1 MGCTNR
7 CRGKSK
13 KKNKTGPCRK
23 SVRLL
28 NMNQQSQN
36 EMKQANS
43 LCATETE
50 KTLSRVS
57 DEGEVDDATLSSP
70 VEQSYNCD
78 GSRNDKQS

>member
-1 MGCTNR
+1 MSWQI
-7 CRGKSK
+7 KM
-13 KKNKTGPCRK
+13 KNKTGPCRK